1 MSLAAAAWLQDLKAG
16 AWAPRLVHSPGR
28 SRQQAAD
35 VLAANCSGTHAC
47 SGRRCNA
54 SGRAACARGRV
65 RYSAS
70 NSSHSIAAEA
80 VASLDATVRETNISS
95 SAALT
100 CGRYCEALTRCSR
113 LQLTTVYEA
122 HGLSIGRAAS
132 HIYAQHDRANHLPG
146 QQVLVAL
153 AGVPPQQQ
161 QHGSSAASS
170 SGGADPED
178 SACTFV
184 TPSGR
189 LAVSTTHATVTRGP
203 AAPSS
208 SSRSRDGAA
217 PPSSGARS
225 SSSAGQADNWLE
237 AVLSATTNRLSS
249 STNEAVIHSLNRLA
263 SLRCA
268 HGPSPSMA
276 VGSLAAGGQGTPPVR
291 HPQACWNA
299 SNAAVKHSACS
310 ITGAHST

>member
-1 MSLAAAAWLQDLKAG
+1 MRLAAAAWLQDLKAG

-35 VLAANCSGTHAC
+35 VLAANCSGIHAC

-54 SGRAACARGRV
+54 SGWAACARGRV

-80 VASLDATVRETNISS
+80 VASLDATVRETNISC

-113 LQLTTVYEA
+113 LQLTTVYET

-146 QQVLVAL
+146 QQVLGAL
-153 AGVPPQQQ
+153 AGVPPQHQ
-161 QHGSSAASS
+161 QHASSAATS

-178 SACTFV
+178 SACTLV
-184 TPSGR
+184 TPNGR
-189 LAVSTTHATVTRGP
+189 LTVSTTHVTVTRGP

-208 SSRSRDGAA
+208 SSSSSSRRDGAA
-217 PPSSGARS
+217 STGSGARS
-225 SSSAGQADNWLE
+225 SGSAGQADNWLE

-263 SLRCA
+263 SLRSA

-276 VGSLAAGGQGTPPVR
+276 VAFGSLAAGSETTPSGQRTPRPAGML
-291 HPQACWNA
+291 P
-299 SNAAVKHSACS
+299 SLL
-310 ITGAHST
+310 